1 MTDLGRHRGLS
12 RSHAYSYDSLMNTP
26 GRLVSLSHQHESSL
40 EIFLSEFDANP
51 DELHGYFCP
60 RDSSIEQAVRLLQA
74 WSHGE
79 EIAAGHVPC
88 STWLWESEGV
98 LQGVI
103 NVRHRLTPAL
113 REVGGHVGYSVAKS
127 HRRKG
132 VGKAMLR
139 DVLPYCQK
147 LGIERALLTCD
158 SDNPASS
165 RTIEANRGELERE
178 AWLESAQRT
187 QRWYWIDLSP

>member
-1 MTDLGRHRGLS
+1 
-12 RSHAYSYDSLMNTP
+12 MNTP
-26 GRLVSLSHQHESSL
+26 GRLVSLSMQHKGLL
-40 EIFLSEFDANP
+40 ETFLSEFDANP

-74 WSHGE
+74 WAEGE
-79 EIAAGHVPC
+79 QLAEGWVPC

-103 NVRHRLTPAL
+103 NVRHRLTPGL
-113 REVGGHVGYSVAKS
+113 REVGGHIGYSVAKS

-132 VGKAMLR
+132 VRKAMLR
-139 DVLPYCQK
+139 DVLPHCQK
-147 LGIERALLTCD
+147 FGIERALLTCD

-187 QRWYWIDLSP
+187 QRWYWIDLSV